1 MEAVNEQVRLME
13 IEKELAGPQKE
24 AALAKYDAVLSV
36 LAKRIDAAMKAG
48 LPPDEFPKGDVQQQ
62 TEKGKRMTIDPLAPV
77 TNEIASP
84 EVKDMNAHFTRTT
97 DIEGGNFIHTDS
109 VYNALFNAASAME
122 RRLKES
128 LENYQ
133 KHPDVQANLQ
143 QLQYDL
149 QQWNLALT
157 TMTNINKNMGD
168 ALNSIASNFR

>member
-1 MEAVNEQVRLME
+1 MGYGVTEAVGAPDLLNH
-13 IEKELAGPQKE
+13 ADGPFRVN
-24 AALAKYDAVLSV
+24 A
-36 LAKRIDAAMKAG
+36 
-48 LPPDEFPKGDVQQQ
+48 
-62 TEKGKRMTIDPLAPV
+62 T
-77 TNEIASP
+77 TNDF
-84 EVKDMNAHFTRTT
+84 V
-97 DIEGGNFIHTDS
+97 HTDA
-109 VYNALFNAASAME
+109 VYNALLNAVGQME
-122 RRLKES
+122 TRLKES

>member
-1 MEAVNEQVRLME
+1 MAETAP
-13 IEKELAGPQKE
+13 LATITQTFLQP
-24 AALAKYDAVLSV
+24 
-36 LAKRIDAAMKAG
+36 
-48 LPPDEFPKGDVQQQ
+48 DVQRLE
-62 TEKGKRMTIDPLAPV
+62 THYTRV
-77 TNEIASP
+77 TDASITAG
-84 EVKDMNAHFTRTT
+84 E
-97 DIEGGNFIHTDS
+97 FIHTDS
-109 VYNALFNAASAME
+109 VYNALMNAASSME
-122 RRLKES
+122 ARLKES